1 MLDGFKRL
9 NQARLMVPAKSQ
21 AEFTG
26 IAIVR
31 AAIAAK
37 VARTEAK
44 IHKEA
49 ENERP
54 AGE

>member
-1 MLDGFKRL
+1 
-9 NQARLMVPAKSQ
+9 
-21 AEFTG
+21 
-26 IAIVR
+26 VR